1 MHLLILGKNIVMLT
15 PINHVITK
23 VCNKLPSYSMKTM
36 PNLLENFCE
45 CAQNQP
51 AKQILPKII
60 PNNCDVQ
67 VFGRVDEAMKN
78 KSLNVLSLIG
88 NAKLFGDAK
97 VFLAKNTKNT
107 IKADVPP
114 EVIDLEVAQTNKG
127 DLAFLTDFLKK
138 FNIGALNIFTIMLRE
153 KIQQNGV
160 CHDSLIKHGV

>member
-1 MHLLILGKNIVMLT
+1 MLT
-15 PINHVITK
+15 PINHVIIK
-23 VCNKLPSYSMKTM
+23 VFNKLPSYSMKTM
-36 PNLLENFCE
+36 PNLLENVCE

-67 VFGRVDEAMKN
+67 VFERVDEAMKN
-78 KSLNVLSLIG
+78 ESLKVLSLIG

-97 VFLAKNTKNT
+97 VFLANNTKNT

-114 EVIDLEVAQTNKG
+114 EVIDLEVAQTKKG

-138 FNIGALNIFTIMLRE
+138 FNIEALNIFTIMLRE

-160 CHDSLIKHGV
+160 CHNSLIKHGV

>member
-1 MHLLILGKNIVMLT
+1 MLT
-15 PINHVITK
+15 PINHVIIK
-23 VCNKLPSYSMKTM
+23 VFNKLPSYSMKTM
-36 PNLLENFCE
+36 PNLLENVCE

-67 VFGRVDEAMKN
+67 VFERVDEAMKN
-78 KSLNVLSLIG
+78 ESLKVLSLIG

-107 IKADVPP
+107 IKADVSP
-114 EVIDLEVAQTNKG
+114 EVIDLEVAPKKG
-127 DLAFLTDFLKK
+127 DLAFLTGFLKK
-138 FNIGALNIFTIMLRE
+138 FNIEALNIFTIMLRE